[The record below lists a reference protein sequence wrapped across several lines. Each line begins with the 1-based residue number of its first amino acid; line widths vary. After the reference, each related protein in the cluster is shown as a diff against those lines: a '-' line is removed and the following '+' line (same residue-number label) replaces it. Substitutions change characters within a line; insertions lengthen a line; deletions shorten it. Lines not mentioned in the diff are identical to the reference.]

1 MRRSKLFL
9 AQNLTFL
16 LLYIKYSKIQ
26 RWYQQ
31 ILSSHLYHQTQIDL
45 YKLFLEALKGQC
57 HETFDPF
64 FSKKKSSSKKLY
76 MNEKTFC

>member
-64 FSKKKSSSKKLY
+64 LVKKNLPLKNSK
-76 MNEKTFC
+76 